1 MAWTTPK
8 TDWTEESFINS
19 VDVNRWIGNLNYLR
33 DLALHLYTVRINY
46 LNTQEKVVVGSV
58 VDDRWQGDTDADIH
72 LYADEMN
79 EFESK
84 LTEINNGTLEY
95 DIGDEQT
102 YRDNGYMP
110 DYTELNRIENA
121 MLRLYTEM
129 TIQIANSLDRLSFVL
144 GGERKFKI

>member
-19 VDVNRWIGNLNYLR
+19 VDVNRWINNLNYLR
-33 DLALHLYTVRINY
+33 DLASHLYTTKNNY
-46 LNTQEKVVVGSV
+46 LLTQEKVVVGSV

-110 DYTELNRIENA
+110 DYEELNRIENA
-121 MLRLYTEM
+121 MLRLYNEL
-129 TIQIANSLDRLSFVL
+129 TIQHENSLDRLSFTL

>member
-1 MAWTTPK
+1 M
-8 TDWTEESFINS
+8 
-19 VDVNRWIGNLNYLR
+19 L
-33 DLALHLYTVRINY
+33 
-46 LNTQEKVVVGSV
+46 TQEKVVVGSV
-58 VDDRWQGDTDADIH
+58 ESDRWQGDTDEDIH

-95 DIGDEQT
+95 NIGAEQT

-110 DYTELNRIENA
+110 DYEELNRIENA

-129 TIQIANSLDRLSFVL
+129 TIQHENSLDRLSFTL